1 MYGPPDRSHA
11 QPPDE
16 PGYHHKISYI
26 SERCGGGKL
35 GELPDEWVSL
45 DFEALTFSDQDGHA
59 GVPFTVL
66 STGNFEQ

>member
-1 MYGPPDRSHA
+1 MALGPNFF
-11 QPPDE
+11 
-16 PGYHHKISYI
+16 KICVRKCQGLNCTGCLI
-26 SERCGGGKL
+26 
-35 GELPDEWVSL
+35 EWVSL